1 MSQGLP
7 EDPRMVI
14 WFDIDN
20 TLYSASTKISQAMGQ
35 RIHAYFVSM
44 GLDEDEASDLH
55 FKYYTQYGLALR
67 GLARHHDIDPLDF
80 DRKCDGTLPLEELI
94 QPNPKLRR
102 LFEDL
107 DRTRVRI
114 WALTNAYKN
123 HANRVLTILNLHDQ
137 IEGVVF
143 CDYEN
148 PNFTCK
154 PEPEYYHNAMK
165 EAGISDPSKCLFV
178 DDSKQNVVAAK
189 KLGWGRCAHFYEAGL
204 EAMEGGKLK
213 TLGQNGDIAASANGV
228 VVINDLEELRTIWP
242 DIFSK

>member
-1 MSQGLP
+1 MSQGFP
-7 EDPRMVI
+7 EDPRMII

-67 GLARHHDIDPLDF
+67 GLTRHHDIDPLDF

-94 QPNPKLRR
+94 QPNPKLRM
-102 LFEDL
+102 LIEDL
-107 DRTRVRI
+107 DRTKVRV

-123 HANRVLTILNLHDQ
+123 HANRVLTILGVRDQ

-165 EAGISDPSKCLFV
+165 QAGIFDPSKCLFI

-213 TLGQNGDIAASANGV
+213 TLGRNGDTAASANGV
-228 VVINDLEELRTIWP
+228 VVITDLEDLRKVWP